1 MAWFQGN
8 SVFLHINNFTREL
21 HKAKRPSLFLKL
33 DIATRTFH
41 TESQVKTIG
50 VDGDDVVWNLMA
62 LLDFYLLTD
71 PQQVLWADQGG
82 SGTTQSKMW
91 QSCKK
96 KNENEEEKEKE
107 ECGIPEVL

>member
-1 MAWFQGN
+1 M
-8 SVFLHINNFTREL
+8 
-21 HKAKRPSLFLKL
+21 
-33 DIATRTFH
+33 
-41 TESQVKTIG
+41 
-50 VDGDDVVWNLMA
+50 VWNLMA